1 MLIPK
6 VTNLPHKEENKLSET
21 RKQISTFFKS
31 FEEVHNVEMN
41 KICIG
46 VTESYLQV
54 PAQTNPNT

>member
-31 FEEVHNVEMN
+31 FEVHSVEMN